1 MLDEEERRKQSM
13 LVNTDRYRV
22 YIPEHKRDLVQP
34 ILTELFNRVFGVIDQ
49 KAQDHLEAK
58 KAI

>member
-1 MLDEEERRKQSM
+1 M